1 MAPLGSVLVVGASLA
16 GHATARALRTQG
28 FDGAITLVG
37 DEPERPYDRPPLS
50 KDFLAGRV
58 AAADLALETPGE
70 DLGVDWLLGTAATA
84 LDVADRR
91 VTLADGRTLT
101 ADAVVVATGSRA
113 RRLPGGTAAHDLA
126 GVHTVRTLADARA
139 LRAELLP
146 GVRVVVVGA
155 GFIGAEVASTVHG
168 LGLDVT
174 VVEAAPAPLAGPLGV
189 ELGLAVATLHQR
201 NGVHLECGVP
211 VAGLLGRDRVTGVE
225 LVDGT
230 VLPADV
236 VVVGIG
242 SQANVDWLGSSGLDV
257 SAGVVCSSTGVAAPG
272 VWAVGDCS
280 AWYDPHRGQA
290 HRVEHWTDALERP
303 VAMVRAM
310 LGQPAGT
317 ARAPYFW
324 SEQYGVMIQF
334 AGRHLGG
341 EQVAIEAGSA
351 ETSDLLATYR
361 RDGELVAVLGMNQ
374 PKLFTRARRSLPG
387 TPLDRPAAVPEPV
400 S

>member
-1 MAPLGSVLVVGASLA
+1 MARPESVLVVGASLA
-16 GHATARALRTQG
+16 GHATARALRSQG
-28 FDGAITLVG
+28 FDGRITLVG

-50 KDFLAGRV
+50 KAFLAGRLDV
-58 AAADLALETPGE
+58 ADIALESAGE
-70 DLGVDWLLGTAATA
+70 DLGVEWVLGHAATG
-84 LDVADRR
+84 LDVAERR
-91 VTLADGRTLT
+91 ITLDDGHQLS
-101 ADAVVVATGSRA
+101 AAAVVLATGSRA
-113 RRLPGGTAAHDLA
+113 RGLRGGTAGHPLA
-126 GVHTVRTLADARA
+126 GVHTVRNLADARA

-174 VVEAAPAPLAGPLGV
+174 VVEAAPAPLSGPLGV
-189 ELGLAVATLHQR
+189 ELGLVVAALHAAH
-201 NGVHLECGVP
+201 GVHLECGVP
-211 VAGLLGRDRVTGVE
+211 VAGLLGTERVTGVE
-225 LVDGT
+225 LIDGT

-242 SQANVDWLGSSGLDV
+242 SLPAVDWLQSSGLDLTG
-257 SAGVVCSSTGVAAPG
+257 GVVCSSTGAAAPG
-272 VWAVGDCS
+272 IWAVGDCA
-280 AWYDPHRGQA
+280 AWYDPVRGHPHRL
-290 HRVEHWTDALERP
+290 EHWTDALERP

-351 ETSDLLATYR
+351 ETADVFATYR

-387 TPLDRPAAVPEPV
+387 TPLDLPSAVPQPV

>member
-1 MAPLGSVLVVGASLA
+1 MTLPESVLVVGASLA
-16 GHATARALRTQG
+16 GHATARALRSQG
-28 FDGAITLVG
+28 FDGPITLVG

-50 KDFLAGRV
+50 KDFLAGRLEV
-58 AAADLALETPGE
+58 PDLALEAAGE
-70 DLGVDWLLGTAATA
+70 DLGAEWVLGSAATA
-84 LDVADRR
+84 LDVAGRR
-91 VTLADGRTLT
+91 VTLADGRRLT
-101 ADAVVVATGSRA
+101 ADAVVLATGSRA
-113 RRLPGGTAAHDLA
+113 RGLRGGTAGHELA
-126 GVHTVRTLADARA
+126 GVHTVRNLADARA

-174 VVEAAPAPLAGPLGV
+174 VVEAAPAPLSGPLGV
-189 ELGLAVATLHQR
+189 ELGLAVAALHAAH
-201 NGVHLECGVP
+201 GVHLECGVP
-211 VAGLLGRDRVTGVE
+211 VAGLLGEDRVTGVE

-242 SQANVDWLGSSGLDV
+242 SLPAVEWLQGSGLDLTG
-257 SAGVVCSSTGVAAPG
+257 GVVCSSTGAAAPG
-272 VWAVGDCS
+272 IWAVGDCA
-280 AWYDPHRGQA
+280 AWYDPYRGHPHRL
-290 HRVEHWTDALERP
+290 EHWTDALERP
-303 VAMVRAM
+303 AAMVRAM
-310 LGQPAGT
+310 LGQPAGV

-341 EQVAIEAGSA
+341 EQIAIEAGSA
-351 ETSDLLATYR
+351 ETADVFATYR

-387 TPLDRPAAVPEPV
+387 TPLDRPAAVPHPV

>member
-1 MAPLGSVLVVGASLA
+1 MASPESVLVVGASLA
-16 GHATARALRTQG
+16 GHATARALRAQG
-28 FDGAITLVG
+28 YDGRITLVG
-37 DEPERPYDRPPLS
+37 EEPERPYDRPPLS

-58 AAADLALETPGE
+58 SEAELALETTAE
-70 DLGVDWLLGTAATA
+70 DLQVEWLLGSTATA

-91 VTLADGRTLT
+91 VTLDDGRTLA
-101 ADAVVVATGSRA
+101 ADAVVLATGSRA
-113 RRLPGGTAAHDLA
+113 RRLPGRAHELA
-126 GVHTVRTLADARA
+126 GVHTVRNLADARA
-139 LRAELLP
+139 LRAELVP

-174 VVEAAPAPLAGPLGV
+174 VVEAAPAPLSGPLGV
-189 ELGLAVATLHQR
+189 ELGLVVATLHAR
-201 NGVHLECGVP
+201 HGVHLECGVP
-211 VAGLLGRDRVTGVE
+211 VAGLLGTDRVTGVE

-242 SQANVDWLGSSGLDV
+242 SLPAVDWLADSGLDLTG
-257 SAGVVCSSTGVAAPG
+257 GVVCSSTGAAAPG
-272 VWAVGDCS
+272 IWAVGDCA
-280 AWYDPHRGQA
+280 AWYDPVRGHPHRL
-290 HRVEHWTDALERP
+290 EHWTDALERP
-303 VAMVRAM
+303 AAMVRAM

-341 EQVAIEAGSA
+341 EQVSIEAGGA
-351 ETSDLLATYR
+351 DTADVLATYR
-361 RDGELVAVLGMNQ
+361 RDGELVGVLGMNQ
-374 PKLFTRARRSLPG
+374 PKLFTRARRTLPG
-387 TPLDRPAAVPEPV
+387 TPLDIPAAVPQPV